1 MLKSRYKTSCGRC
14 RKNGIIKIP
23 EALFKKAEAIAIE
36 ALRMYQ
42 EARASRSED
51 PRGSASS
58 ILTDQDMPYG
68 LLGIGSLYVT
78 VRPLPD
84 AGGWFVAPSLIEI
97 HPGTARHPISLSW
110 LRYVLRHELRHF
122 IQFSLGQRGRF
133 LKIVQDR
140 DIKYL
145 AQFGRWGK
153 PKETRGMPPRK
164 ARGKSTEAQVF
175 GGAAQGVP
183 WEHAVRDIEFQTR
196 LADEVELYADSV
208 ASGDYTPEDALRKLV
223 DTPSFRVWRE
233 HAPEKFRAGMKSAA
247 AEFHAIAA
255 KNAPVKKD
263 WLGRPLTPL
272 REKLQSK
279 IKQKAA
285 GNQALGQVRADFD
298 AHNRPIYR
306 VYTKDG
312 QKTEKYAY
320 TKEKAQA
327 LVEKLNRG
335 KA

>member
-1 MLKSRYKTSCGRC
+1 
-14 RKNGIIKIP
+14 
-23 EALFKKAEAIAIE
+23 
-36 ALRMYQ
+36 
-42 EARASRSED
+42 
-51 PRGSASS
+51 
-58 ILTDQDMPYG
+58 MPT
-68 LLGIGSLYVT
+68 LL
-78 VRPLPD
+78 
-84 AGGWFVAPSLIEI
+84 
-97 HPGTARHPISLSW
+97 
-110 LRYVLRHELRHF
+110 YVLRHELRHF
-122 IQFSLGQRGRF
+122 IQFALGQKDRF
-133 LKIVQDR
+133 FKTVPDR
-140 DIKYL
+140 DRKYL
-145 AQFGRWGK
+145 VQFGRWGK

-164 ARGKSTEAQVF
+164 ARGKSAESQVF
-175 GGAAQGVP
+175 GGVAQSVP

-196 LADEVELYADSV
+196 LGDEVELYADSV
-208 ASGDYTPEDALRKLV
+208 ASGDYTPEDALRKLSN
-223 DTPSFRVWRE
+223 TPSFRVWRE

-272 REKLQSK
+272 REQLQSK

-285 GNQALGQVRADFD
+285 GNQALGQSRADFD

-312 QKTEKYAY
+312 LRTDKYAY

-335 KA
+335 KG